1 MLALTPS
8 RHLRPDVRGLC
19 LLQEDAA
26 VTRPAEPVEGARKEG
41 KAKTQKTK
49 QPPAS
54 TPASSEHR
62 QVEHLVLGSLPVLL
76 SVPVCRF
83 WPHSFQ
89 SSSFIQS
96 FGDTLLGA
104 RDTAVKDTWLLPS
117 WLTFSVGKG
126 GKHSQAWGVA
136 KRRAG

>member
-1 MLALTPS
+1 MPLPELPAPLLGWWRPVLALTPS

-54 TPASSEHR
+54 TPASSEYR
-62 QVEHLVLGSLPVLL
+62 QVEHPVLGSLPVLL
-76 SVPVCRF
+76 SVPLSAASGPIPSKAHPSFSRSVTLF
-83 WPHSFQ
+83 WVLG
-89 SSSFIQS
+89 IQ
-96 FGDTLLGA
+96 
-104 RDTAVKDTWLLPS
+104 P
-117 WLTFSVGKG
+117 
-126 GKHSQAWGVA
+126 
-136 KRRAG
+136 